1 MRTANNQENLCER
14 KRERGGGGGRESK
27 REGVRECDGTERESV
42 MKRKEER
49 NKKESRDALINTDDT

>member
-14 KRERGGGGGRESK
+14 KRERGGEGGERVRGREW
-27 REGVRECDGTERESV
+27 ENVMEPRESV